1 MRLKSSLVR
10 LLSLVFSA
18 SFVASV
24 AADPL
29 GGVIESGQATIS
41 QPDTNITIV
50 DQQSDRAVAGFEGFN
65 LDADDQFLVH
75 QPGSHAILWVKDY
88 QTGPSQ
94 IHGRIEANGQ
104 VWISNANGI
113 LVGET
118 GQIDTAGT
126 LLTSSSMRNQDFMAG
141 NFEFSQPGNP
151 SAAVI
156 NEGLISAR
164 EAGLVGLVAP
174 GVVNDGIIRAR
185 LGSRVG
191 LASGNRFTLNV
202 RGDGLFSFAP
212 DDEVLE
218 QVIDHR
224 TGQPLKHLVSNN
236 GLIEAP
242 GGLVALSAVNTR
254 LLMDSVIDNSGRI
267 LAPTYETQVGRV
279 HFSTALPSQQRA
291 AQQAAAA
298 PQPRQKVT
306 VSGTIDVSGRGENQT
321 GGEILILG
329 EVLGLTNATLDASG
343 DAGGGLVLVGGGF
356 MGGQATEADAER
368 FGLDIASHDLPTATE
383 LTVDGATTIT
393 ADALADGDGGTVV
406 LWSDELAAIAGN
418 LSARGGVLIG
428 DGGLIETSSSGRL
441 SFDGV
446 VDLAAPS
453 GRGGTWLLDPQRIA
467 IVSFSNPSLAA
478 IQEREL
484 SFGSSIIDTATIEAT
499 LNSGAN
505 VDIRTRTENPRTFI
519 LESPVDTGADT
530 YEMSIYDEINKTSGG
545 DATLS
550 LSSFGRM
557 QFYAG
562 VTSSSGA
569 LDLNFSVGVHT
580 RHDNPGLSLG
590 SFGLIRT
597 RPPYISKSTNYV
609 FETNGGNVDLFSVA
623 NISGGI
629 FDTAGGDFRAQTAG
643 YYSNTEINFSS
654 IQEGTYQSGE
664 ALSETDHGFAINTGS
679 GDVYIDA
686 STYNCPSCT
695 FNFGRIRLSNNSIV
709 SSGQVTLIAGP
720 PDGSGHSVSGVSQ
733 GDGIPEIYTDLPVIL
748 GQDATL
754 AAVQVAPYADYIPVS
769 VTPTTDNPPELTLG
783 SLSDINLVVGEA
795 FTGLDFSDVFQDDG
809 GFDALTV
816 DITVDPLGIPV
827 SFQTTSDGGSTALG
841 LAPISEADWNRFGTT
856 PGSYSVKI
864 TATDASGGTVSTTF
878 NVIITAAPTPLP
890 PPPTDNPPTASG
902 LPTFTHTASVFGDV
916 SLAVSRDYFADD
928 NGNSN
933 LTLSLRGG
941 FSPPDGTRVSISPDG
956 SLVVSGTIRTPGIY
970 PVPVEATDASGQS
983 VARVF
988 TIVFDLGSTPEV
1000 AAVDPGR
1007 KTPAIPVVVPV
1018 VQPAPPPAHS
1028 SNPDLTAVDPSYVE
1042 PTLPSAP
1049 LLPNISYASLSSY
1062 QLAERLGEFGE
1073 NGLNI
1078 QNDPNWLAI
1087 PFRLRAA
1094 AFEIAAYS
1102 RHRGQSL
1109 SPSDPV
1115 ASYIAANAE
1124 EISAYRSRLD
1134 SAGFSAASIDERIH
1148 ELAEMRA
1155 LLSASG
1161 SPLAV
1166 ESAIWN
1172 FANASMPPASQ
1183 VATVEIDSLLS
1194 RVFPAAAVGP
1204 NSVTISP
1211 TWAANLT
1218 DAERTRYLSELRPIV
1233 KEANVALQLSNAQL
1247 SIDRER
1253 REALYL
1259 ARMEVWLTHATMVIP
1274 AEQLVFGSARLAT
1287 SLGVTSAPKSLQ
1299 EPMKRLL
1306 ADATRVAKNA
1316 KSRVD
1321 RIGLANSVDSGSAA
1335 VEALGNG
1342 GFRIRNWSGYPS
1354 SVPLPSTNTTYRL
1367 VSGAEYDAARR
1378 LANQANARLSRS
1390 GVVPKGY
1397 EVHEIVP
1404 IKFGGS
1410 PTDLSNKIFLPASLH
1425 RGQVTPWWNQL
1436 QRTIQ

>member
-1 MRLKSSLVR
+1 
-10 LLSLVFSA
+10 
-18 SFVASV
+18 
-24 AADPL
+24 
-29 GGVIESGQATIS
+29 
-41 QPDTNITIV
+41 
-50 DQQSDRAVAGFEGFN
+50 
-65 LDADDQFLVH
+65 
-75 QPGSHAILWVKDY
+75 
-88 QTGPSQ
+88 
-94 IHGRIEANGQ
+94 
-104 VWISNANGI
+104 
-113 LVGET
+113 
-118 GQIDTAGT
+118 
-126 LLTSSSMRNQDFMAG
+126 MRNQDFMAG

-406 LWSDELAAIAGN
+406 LWSDELTAIAGN

-557 QFYAG
+557 QFFAG
-562 VTSSSGA
+562 VTSSQGA

-580 RHDNPGLSLG
+580 RQDNPGLRLG

-878 NVIITAAPTPLP
+878 NVIITAAPTLLP

-983 VARVF
+983 VARTFV
-988 TIVFDLGSTPEV
+988 IVFDPGSYPAIEAVETETQTTTSLAVSTPTEPIPTTTGSNTSTLLPTEV
-1000 AAVDPGR
+1000 AAIDPTADSQTVTENSDQPNIAVQSVVSAIQAGTTAIDGQRQEDANTSSGWVMPARAADNLRQAWELAGDSNQSPATAAEGVLRLLVASLDITLGTGAEAAGR
-1007 KTPAIPVVVPV
+1007 IGSEAFELITEDLANLLSNEPRGFDRLSPQEQQYALELRALLQRHQELLNEAYEEVQEEHPVLTLTGELALYLSGARTAQIALPKKIDGQPNPNVANGSTRIVPGGGL
-1018 VQPAPPPAHS
+1018 QAHEAAGGHLIQRHVGQTDT
-1028 SNPDLTAVDPSYVE
+1028 DLVAR
-1042 PTLPSAP
+1042 LNAQ
-1049 LLPNISYASLSSY
+1049 PNIS
-1062 QLAERLGEFGE
+1062 
-1073 NGLNI
+1073 
-1078 QNDPNWLAI
+1078 
-1087 PFRLRAA
+1087 
-1094 AFEIAAYS
+1094 
-1102 RHRGQSL
+1102 
-1109 SPSDPV
+1109 
-1115 ASYIAANAE
+1115 
-1124 EISAYRSRLD
+1124 
-1134 SAGFSAASIDERIH
+1134 AASSFPNRATAETAVSSALDANSNRINGF
-1148 ELAEMRA
+1148 LT
-1155 LLSASG
+1155 G
-1161 SPLAV
+1161 SRNRLVLDHDTGSVIGSVVQRGSTTPVSTTNVRVVLQRD
-1166 ESAIWN
+1166 
-1172 FANASMPPASQ
+1172 ASMPTGYRI
-1183 VATVEIDSLLS
+1183 VTG
-1194 RVFPAAAVGP
+1194 FP
-1204 NSVTISP
+1204 
-1211 TWAANLT
+1211 
-1218 DAERTRYLSELRPIV
+1218 
-1233 KEANVALQLSNAQL
+1233 
-1247 SIDRER
+1247 
-1253 REALYL
+1253 
-1259 ARMEVWLTHATMVIP
+1259 
-1274 AEQLVFGSARLAT
+1274 
-1287 SLGVTSAPKSLQ
+1287 
-1299 EPMKRLL
+1299 
-1306 ADATRVAKNA
+1306 
-1316 KSRVD
+1316 
-1321 RIGLANSVDSGSAA
+1321 
-1335 VEALGNG
+1335 
-1342 GFRIRNWSGYPS
+1342 
-1354 SVPLPSTNTTYRL
+1354 
-1367 VSGAEYDAARR
+1367 
-1378 LANQANARLSRS
+1378 
-1390 GVVPKGY
+1390 
-1397 EVHEIVP
+1397 
-1404 IKFGGS
+1404 
-1410 PTDLSNKIFLPASLH
+1410 
-1425 RGQVTPWWNQL
+1425 TP
-1436 QRTIQ
+1436 